1 MGLEGKREIR
11 NALMQGCFENTIVLK
26 FGFHSYI
33 IIVHVYEIQFNASL
47 IVYIY
52 GLLL

>member
-1 MGLEGKREIR
+1 
-11 NALMQGCFENTIVLK
+11 MQGCLGNTIFLK
-26 FGFHSYI
+26 FGVHCYI

-52 GLLL
+52 GL